1 VADPEDQHGQLVVHD
16 VVDDSVVADP
26 DAQFA
31 VAALERDATGRS
43 RVVRKTGDRL
53 EDSPSG
59 LSIEHAESFPRRS
72 DVGDPVRHGSEA
84 ELSCQILVGDALSL
98 LACGRRGANVGLIFQ
113 RLERTIVELR
123 GYDNC
128 TSTSAAGRDLDGL
141 ALRRGD
147 EVGLTVAEVGEG
159 HGSHAFTV
167 HLVQDDGNGVG
178 SPEVDSRGDVVEFRF
193 NV

>member
-1 VADPEDQHGQLVVHD
+1 MADPEDQHDQLVVHD
-16 VVDDSVVADP
+16 VVDDSVVAAP

-31 VAALERDATGRS
+31 VAALERDAAWRS
-43 RVVRKTGDRL
+43 RVVRQAGDRL

-59 LSIEHAESFPRRS
+59 LSIELAESLRRRC
-72 DVGDPVRHGSEA
+72 DVGDPVRHGSES
-84 ELSCQILVGDALSL
+84 EFSGQILLGDALSL
-98 LACGRRGANVGLIFQ
+98 LTCGRRGANVGLIFQ

-123 GYDNC
+123 GYDDC

-141 ALRRGD
+141 ALRRRD

-159 HGSHAFTV
+159 HGSHGLMV
-167 HLVQDDGNGVG
+167 HLVQDDGNGAE
-178 SPEVDSRGDVVEFRF
+178 SPEVGTCGDVVEFRF